1 MHRADH
7 LHKTHRRAD
16 LSLEALSDRVG
27 VVGGVGPG
35 AHIGKRLALQVTKG
49 LLAKKLA
56 KRRRRIGHNRRVEG
70 GGHRQANEGDELLVE
85 EILGGLNRLH
95 RARDHHLG
103 GAVVVGDHHL
113 GIALAEHL
121 AELVGRH
128 AHRTHR
134 AACGGG
140 GLGHQLA
147 AARGDVQHGGGVKRA
162 GGLQRADLSVG
173 VAGDH
178 IGLESQRLKHCLA
191 GQAVGADG
199 RLGPLRLAQREL
211 LRLFLLFAKRRR
223 REDLMVQPQRCGGI
237 PDLAGAIK
245 GHRQIGTHAHVL
257 TSLTRVQK
265 GDLALGAR
273 TLARPHP
280 GKIEVDL
287 LGVEVRQRLRDLLA
301 ELVERCGDQR
311 KANR

>member
-35 AHIGKRLALQVTKG
+35 AHIGKSLALQVTKS
-49 LLAKKLA
+49 LLAKKRTEG
-56 KRRRRIGHNRRVEG
+56 RRRVGHNRGVEG
-70 GGHRQANEGDELLVE
+70 GGHRQANKGDELLVE
-85 EILGGLNRLH
+85 EALGGLNRLH
-95 RARDHHLG
+95 RARDHDLS
-103 GAVVVGDHHL
+103 GAVIIGDHDVCV
-113 GIALAEHL
+113 ASAQNL

-128 AHRTHR
+128 AHRAHR

-140 GLGHQLA
+140 SLSHQLA
-147 AARGDVQHGGGVKRA
+147 ATRGNVEHGGGVKGA

-178 IGLESQRLKHCLA
+178 IGLESQGLQHRLA

-199 RLGPLRLAQREL
+199 RLGPLRLAQRKL
-211 LRLFLLFAKRRR
+211 LGLFLFFAKRRR
-223 REDLMVQPQRCGGI
+223 RKHLMVQPQRCGGI

-280 GKIEVDL
+280 GKIEVDR
-287 LGVEVRQRLRDLLA
+287 LGVEVRQRPRDLFA
-301 ELVERCGDQR
+301 ELVERSGDQR
-311 KANR
+311 QANR